1 MVGEGRF
8 EKRCMSN
15 KGNGRTLS
23 VDLRICIDT
32 FCTCANFKIKKG
44 CPKEPD
50 SLNLLIEPQFI
61 DTTISYVVMCPES
74 HIQILDKSGVE
85 AVHPA
90 MD

>member
-1 MVGEGRF
+1 LDV
-8 EKRCMSN
+8 
-15 KGNGRTLS
+15 
-23 VDLRICIDT
+23 DT
-32 FCTCANFKIKKG
+32 FGASANFKIKKG

-61 DTTISYVVMCPES
+61 DTAITYVVMCPES
-74 HIQILDKSGVE
+74 HIKILDQTGIE